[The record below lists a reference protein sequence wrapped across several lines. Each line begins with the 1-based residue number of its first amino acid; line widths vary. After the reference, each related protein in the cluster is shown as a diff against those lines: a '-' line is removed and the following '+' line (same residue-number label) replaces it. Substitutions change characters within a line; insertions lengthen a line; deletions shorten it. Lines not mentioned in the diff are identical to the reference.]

1 MDVFDLYAKVNLDT
15 AEYEKGVKQAKGAMQ
30 ELEKSSKFS
39 LSSFTDAA
47 KAIGKGAATAAKAS
61 ITAIGA
67 VGAALSKVVKSS
79 LDNYAKLEQLEGGTK
94 LMFGESADFIM
105 QKSKEAYSTVQLSQ
119 NAYLEQVN
127 GFAVGLKTALG
138 GNEQAAAELADRIIT
153 AEADIVAAT
162 GTTQDA
168 VQNAFNGIMKSNYT
182 MLDNLQLGIKP
193 TKEGMQEV
201 IDKVNAWNA
210 ANGTATS
217 YMIDN
222 LADVQSALV
231 DYVEMQGLAG
241 YAANEAAGTISGSI
255 ASMKAAWSNFLSG
268 SGSPAQVVSAFKQVA
283 QNVGGKLKEIVPSL
297 IDGISGLIDEIAPE
311 VPAMMNSF
319 VPVVVEGASSIIKS
333 LSRSL
338 PSIIS
343 TVLPSLVRG
352 ASDVV
357 SALVADLPQILSSIG
372 QTIPIVVNILKNEA
386 PKMAAAAWNL
396 IDNLVTG
403 LFSEKSIDKLMD
415 AMPAI
420 IEHIG
425 NGIGKA
431 GKAILSLGSKVIQSI
446 FNYFF
451 GDNMSEHWEKIL
463 DIGEQLILTIW
474 DGVKAVGSGVWDLFG
489 NIVTWIVD
497 ELGLTEVWNI
507 GAKMI
512 DELWDGVKSEFDKY
526 RHKFELIGEWIY
538 NALHASTIGAEANRL
553 IDQQLEDMGYD
564 PAAVR
569 AAAEQEEINRIR
581 DENGFGQKSG
591 GSLGRYEATPENYA
605 KRFGVKNIPVF
616 GNGGIVSKPTLA
628 IVGDA
633 GSEAIVPLD
642 RDSEI
647 GRRFGGSSFNITV
660 YNDFHGVEDV
670 KNVGNVVVQKI
681 DEALRRYQVQQMR
694 GQGGTAWS

>member
-1 MDVFDLYAKVNLDT
+1 MNVFSLFAKLSLD
-15 AEYEKGVKQAKGAMQ
+15 AKEYEKGLSDAHSKAGSFVSGVKSVVGKAGDILATVGK
-30 ELEKSSKFS
+30 
-39 LSSFTDAA
+39 AA
-47 KAIGKGAATAAKAS
+47 AA
-61 ITAIGA
+61 A
-67 VGAALSKVVKSS
+67 VGTASTAVSALVKKS
-79 LDNYAKLEQLEGGTK
+79 LDAYANFEQLEGGAK
-94 LMFGESADFIM
+94 LMFGDAYDFIM
-105 QKSKEAYSTVQLSQ
+105 QKSAEAYSTVQLSQ
-119 NAYLEQVN
+119 NEYLQQVN

-153 AEADIVAAT
+153 AEADIVSAT
-162 GTTQDA
+162 GNSQEA

-193 TKEGMQEV
+193 TQEGMQEV

-210 ANGTATS
+210 AQGKATQ
-217 YMIDN
+217 YTMEN

-241 YAANEAAGTISGSI
+241 YAANEAAGTISGSV
-255 ASMKAAWSNFLSG
+255 ASMKAAWSNFLTG
-268 SGSPAQVVSAFKQVA
+268 SGSPSQVVTAFKQA
-283 QNVGGKLKEIVPSL
+283 ALNVGGKLKEIVPNL
-297 IDGISGLIDEIAPE
+297 IDGISGIIDEIAPE
-311 VPAMMNSF
+311 IPDMMSSF
-319 VPVVVEGASSIIKS
+319 VPVVVDGSSSIIKS

-372 QTIPIVVNILKNEA
+372 QTVPIIVDILKHEA

-415 AMPAI
+415 AMPSI

-431 GKAILSLGSKVIQSI
+431 GKAILSLGSKIIQSI

-451 GDNMSEHWEKIL
+451 GDNMAEHWEKIL
-463 DIGEQLILTIW
+463 DIGEQLVLTIW

-512 DELWDGVKSEFDKY
+512 EELWDGVKTKFDAY

-553 IDQQLEDMGYD
+553 IDQQLDDMGYD

-569 AAAEQEEINRIR
+569 ASAEQEEINRIR
-581 DENGFGQKSG
+581 EENGFGQKSG

-605 KRFGVKNIPVF
+605 KRFGAKGIPVF
-616 GNGGIVSKPTLA
+616 GSGGIVTKPTLA
-628 IVGDA
+628 VIGDA
-633 GSEAIVPLD
+633 GAEAVVPLEK
-642 RDSEI
+642 DSDV
-647 GRRFGGSSFNITV
+647 GRRFGSSTYNVTV
-660 YNDFHGVEDV
+660 NMTVNASNMGDIENAGDDMIRI
-670 KNVGNVVVQKI
+670 I
-681 DEALRRYQVQQMR
+681 DSRLRQYQVQQVR
-694 GQGGTAWS
+694 GQGGTTW